1 MTQTHLQAIF
11 AGRSVQIE
19 LENFAVYLHRD
30 KHTNIANNIQQRK
43 LIHVKKRKIISR
55 KLSMVFF
62 TFGLHAALVHHF
74 SRPETTNFFL
84 CIKNKIFR
92 PSCHFEVSWIIF
104 SVFPEPQLQDF
115 S

>member
-62 TFGLHAALVHHF
+62 YLWPPCSACTF

-84 CIKNKIFR
+84 YIENKIFR
-92 PSCHFEVSWIIF
+92 PSCHFEVS
-104 SVFPEPQLQDF
+104 
-115 S
+115 